1 MDLSAP
7 ADRAGTHERTREK
20 ISEGRRFESP
30 RVETGR
36 ARTAAGAGERLAVHL
51 ARRHESRLR
60 APPRERPSAP
70 VHRVARTAHHHER
83 GRKMAG
89 RNRVPRQFVS
99 RCGLDLLE
107 VKRSGFAAYLILPHH
122 AW

>member
-7 ADRAGTHERTREK
+7 ASRAGTHERTRKEIFK
-20 ISEGRRFESP
+20 TLHRVAKA

-36 ARTAAGAGERLAVHL
+36 ARTAAGAGERLAVHF

-60 APPRERPSAP
+60 APPRERSSAP
-70 VHRVARTAHHHER
+70 LHRVARPVDGDER

-89 RNRVPRQFVS
+89 RNRVARQSLS
-99 RCGLDLLE
+99 RRGLELLE
-107 VKRSGFAAYLILPHH
+107 VMAEIF
-122 AW
+122 